1 MNKYEEL
8 MFKSELAEVTARK
21 AERLEQKSLKSNSDK
36 KRWKLQDKADYYK
49 TLAYSLNL
57 EELSK

>member
-21 AERLEQKSLKSNSDK
+21 ADSNCAWKFQQNVADKLKNMARSLP
-36 KRWKLQDKADYYK
+36 
-49 TLAYSLNL
+49 L
-57 EELSK
+57 EELVD

>member
-1 MNKYEEL
+1 MKRNKYEKL
-8 MFKSELAEVTARK
+8 MYK

-49 TLAYSLNL
+49 TLTYSLNL

>member
-1 MNKYEEL
+1 MKRNKYETL
-8 MFKSELAEVTARK
+8 MYK
-21 AERLEQKSLKSNSDK
+21 AERLEQKSLKSNSAK